1 MCIIAAKYFK
11 DTGWILAKNRDQ
23 NYVADTTILDKI
35 DPNVGEILLLDDKTI
50 KYQEGMNHKGLVI
63 ITTSLTPIISQETN
77 DNDGNII
84 KAALKLADPE
94 AAAKYV
100 IEKQLTGFIFIGT
113 PEKLIVVEAARD
125 RNGRGEYHATSN
137 VIPQNELIVRTNH
150 GVEYPWAGFQMGIS
164 ATQDMWTKSSKTRQ
178 IIAER
183 VLKNAK
189 TPEEMLDGLA
199 KREVDNLQMN
209 VFRVESTPSQMR
221 TIFQWA
227 LVPKTSTVYLR
238 PIQSKMNVRV
248 SPDKIKIVVMD
259 NEPIKQVYKDVIKHF
274 CKIVSSGEDG
284 HIKTVE
290 TEQFLYFKDY
300 LNQPFLR

>member
-100 IEKQLTGFIFIGT
+100 IEKKLTGYIFIGT

-164 ATQDMWTKSSKTRQ
+164 AIQDMWTKSSKTRQ

-290 TEQFLYFKDY
+290 TEQFLYFRDY
-300 LNQPFLR
+300 INQPFLR

>member
-23 NYVADTTILDKI
+23 NYVADTTILDRI

-84 KAALKLADPE
+84 KAALKMADPE

-100 IEKQLTGFIFIGT
+100 IEKKLTGFIFIGT

-164 ATQDMWTKSSKTRQ
+164 AIQDMWTKSSKTRQ

-290 TEQFLYFKDY
+290 TEQFLYFRDY
-300 LNQPFLR
+300 INQPFLR

>member
-84 KAALKLADPE
+84 KAALKMADPE

-100 IEKQLTGFIFIGT
+100 IEKQLTGYIFIGT

-164 ATQDMWTKSSKTRQ
+164 AIQDMWTKSSKTRQ

-290 TEQFLYFKDY
+290 TEQFLYFRDY

>member
-23 NYVADTTILDKI
+23 NYVADTTILDKT

-100 IEKQLTGFIFIGT
+100 IEKKLTGFIFIGT

-164 ATQDMWTKSSKTRQ
+164 AIQDMWTKSSKTRQ

-290 TEQFLYFKDY
+290 TEQFLYFRDY
-300 LNQPFLR
+300 INQPFLR

>member
-23 NYVADTTILDKI
+23 NYVADTTILDKP

-50 KYQEGMNHKGLVI
+50 KYQEGMNHKGIVI

-84 KAALKLADPE
+84 KAALKMADPE

-259 NEPIKQVYKDVIKHF
+259 NEPIKKVYKDVIKHF

-290 TEQFLYFKDY
+290 TEQFLYFRDY
-300 LNQPFLR
+300 INQPFLR

>member
-84 KAALKLADPE
+84 KAALKMADPE

-100 IEKQLTGFIFIGT
+100 IEKQLTGYIFIGT

-164 ATQDMWTKSSKTRQ
+164 AIQDMWTKSSKTRQ

-290 TEQFLYFKDY
+290 TEQFLYFRDY
-300 LNQPFLR
+300 INQPFLR

>member
-84 KAALKLADPE
+84 KAALKMADPE

-100 IEKQLTGFIFIGT
+100 IEKKLTGFIFIGT

-164 ATQDMWTKSSKTRQ
+164 AIQDMWTKSSKTRQ

-290 TEQFLYFKDY
+290 TEQFLYFRDY
-300 LNQPFLR
+300 INQPFLR

>member
-23 NYVADTTILDKI
+23 NYVADTTILDRI

-100 IEKQLTGFIFIGT
+100 IEKKLTGFIFIGT

-164 ATQDMWTKSSKTRQ
+164 AIQDMWTKSSKTRQ

-290 TEQFLYFKDY
+290 TEQFLYFRDY
-300 LNQPFLR
+300 INQPFLR

>member
-100 IEKQLTGFIFIGT
+100 IEKKLTGFIFIGT

-164 ATQDMWTKSSKTRQ
+164 AIQDMWTKSSKTRQ

-290 TEQFLYFKDY
+290 TEQFLYFRDY
-300 LNQPFLR
+300 INQPFLR

>member
-23 NYVADTTILDKI
+23 NYVADTTILDKT

-84 KAALKLADPE
+84 KAALKMADPE

-100 IEKQLTGFIFIGT
+100 IEKQLTGYIFIGT

-164 ATQDMWTKSSKTRQ
+164 AIQDMWTKSSKTRQ

-290 TEQFLYFKDY
+290 TEQFLYFRDY
-300 LNQPFLR
+300 INQPFLR

>member
-23 NYVADTTILDKI
+23 NYVADTTILDKP

-50 KYQEGMNHKGLVI
+50 KYQEGMNHKGIVI

-290 TEQFLYFKDY
+290 TEQFLYFRDY
-300 LNQPFLR
+300 LKL

>member
-1 MCIIAAKYFK
+1 MLF
-11 DTGWILAKNRDQ
+11 RS
-23 NYVADTTILDKI
+23 
-35 DPNVGEILLLDDKTI
+35 
-50 KYQEGMNHKGLVI
+50 
-63 ITTSLTPIISQETN
+63 ITTSLTPITSQETN

-100 IEKQLTGFIFIGT
+100 IEKKLTGFIFIGT

-125 RNGRGEYHATSN
+125 RNGRGKYHATSN

-290 TEQFLYFKDY
+290 TEQFLYFRDY

>member
-84 KAALKLADPE
+84 KAALKMADPE

-164 ATQDMWTKSSKTRQ
+164 AIQDMWTKSSKTRQ

-290 TEQFLYFKDY
+290 TEQFLYFRDY
-300 LNQPFLR
+300 INQPFLR

>member
-290 TEQFLYFKDY
+290 TEQFLYFRDY

>member
-100 IEKQLTGFIFIGT
+100 IEKKLTGFIFIGT

-164 ATQDMWTKSSKTRQ
+164 AIQDMWTKSSKTRQ

>member
-23 NYVADTTILDKI
+23 NYVADTTILDRI

-84 KAALKLADPE
+84 KAALKMADPE

-100 IEKQLTGFIFIGT
+100 IEKQLTGYIFIGT

-164 ATQDMWTKSSKTRQ
+164 AIQDMWTKSSKTRQ

-290 TEQFLYFKDY
+290 TEQFLYFRDY

>member
-23 NYVADTTILDKI
+23 NYVADTTILDRI

-84 KAALKLADPE
+84 KAALKMADPE

-100 IEKQLTGFIFIGT
+100 IEKQLTGYIFIGT

-164 ATQDMWTKSSKTRQ
+164 AIQDMWTKSSKTRQ

-290 TEQFLYFKDY
+290 TEQFLYFRDY
-300 LNQPFLR
+300 INQPFLR

>member
-84 KAALKLADPE
+84 KAALKMADPE

-100 IEKQLTGFIFIGT
+100 IEKQLTGYIFIGT

-290 TEQFLYFKDY
+290 TEQFLYFRDY
-300 LNQPFLR
+300 INQPFLR

>member
-1 MCIIAAKYFK
+1 MKYLYSVV
-11 DTGWILAKNRDQ
+11 LAKN
-23 NYVADTTILDKI
+23 
-35 DPNVGEILLLDDKTI
+35 
-50 KYQEGMNHKGLVI
+50 
-63 ITTSLTPIISQETN
+63 
-77 DNDGNII
+77 
-84 KAALKLADPE
+84 
-94 AAAKYV
+94 
-100 IEKQLTGFIFIGT
+100 
-113 PEKLIVVEAARD
+113 
-125 RNGRGEYHATSN
+125 ATSN

-259 NEPIKQVYKDVIKHF
+259 NEPIKKVYKDVIKHF

-290 TEQFLYFKDY
+290 TEQFLYFRDY
-300 LNQPFLR
+300 LKL

>member
-23 NYVADTTILDKI
+23 NYVADTTILDKP

-50 KYQEGMNHKGLVI
+50 KYQEGMNHKGIVI

-125 RNGRGEYHATSN
+125 RNGHGKYHATSN

-259 NEPIKQVYKDVIKHF
+259 NEPIKQIYKDVIKHF

-290 TEQFLYFKDY
+290 TEQFLYFRDY
-300 LNQPFLR
+300 INQPFLR

>member
-23 NYVADTTILDKI
+23 NYVADTTILDKT

-274 CKIVSSGEDG
+274 CKIVSSGENG

-290 TEQFLYFKDY
+290 TEQFLYFRDY

>member
-100 IEKQLTGFIFIGT
+100 IEKKLTGFIFIGT

-164 ATQDMWTKSSKTRQ
+164 AIQDMWTKSSKTRQ

-290 TEQFLYFKDY
+290 TEQFLYFRDY
-300 LNQPFLR
+300 FNQPFLR

>member
-164 ATQDMWTKSSKTRQ
+164 AIQDMWTKSSKTRQ

-290 TEQFLYFKDY
+290 TEQFLYFRDY
-300 LNQPFLR
+300 INQPFLR

>member
-100 IEKQLTGFIFIGT
+100 IEKKLTGFIFIGT

>member
-23 NYVADTTILDKI
+23 NYVADTTILDKT

-290 TEQFLYFKDY
+290 TEQFLYFRDY
-300 LNQPFLR
+300 INQPFLR

>member
-100 IEKQLTGFIFIGT
+100 IEKKLTGFIFIGT

-164 ATQDMWTKSSKTRQ
+164 AIQDMWTKSSKTRQ

-300 LNQPFLR
+300 INQPFLR

>member
-290 TEQFLYFKDY
+290 TEQFLYFRDY
-300 LNQPFLR
+300 INQPFLR

>member
-23 NYVADTTILDKI
+23 NYVADTTILDRI

-100 IEKQLTGFIFIGT
+100 IEKKLTGFIFIGT

-164 ATQDMWTKSSKTRQ
+164 AIQDMWTKSSKTRQ

-274 CKIVSSGEDG
+274 CKIVSSGENG

-290 TEQFLYFKDY
+290 TEQFLYFRDY

>member
-23 NYVADTTILDKI
+23 NYVADTTILDKP

-50 KYQEGMNHKGLVI
+50 KYQEGMNHKGIVI

-125 RNGRGEYHATSN
+125 RNGHGKYHATSN

-259 NEPIKQVYKDVIKHF
+259 NEPIKKVYKDVIKHF

-290 TEQFLYFKDY
+290 TEQFLYFRDY
-300 LNQPFLR
+300 LKL

>member
-23 NYVADTTILDKI
+23 NYVADTTILDKT

-100 IEKQLTGFIFIGT
+100 IEKKLTGFIFIGT